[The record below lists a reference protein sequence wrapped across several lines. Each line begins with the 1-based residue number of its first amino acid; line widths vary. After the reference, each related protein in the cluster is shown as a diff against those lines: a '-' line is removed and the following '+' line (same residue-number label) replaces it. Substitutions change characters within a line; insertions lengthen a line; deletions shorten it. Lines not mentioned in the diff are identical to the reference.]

1 MVRIVIDTNV
11 LVSALVGHGKPRVLV
26 RELLERH
33 TVLSSQ
39 KLLVEL
45 LDVLSREKFSTI
57 RQSQVD
63 EFLSIVLEATNRV
76 RVRSAPKVIEED
88 PDDNEVLGA
97 AVEGEAQYIV
107 SGDGHLLTLGQFRG
121 ITVVRVGQM
130 LELIQSGIR
139 GT

>member
-1 MVRIVIDTNV
+1 MVRVVIDTNV

-26 RELLERH
+26 LELLLRH

-39 KLLVEL
+39 KLLLEL

-88 PDDNEVLGA
+88 PDEVLGA

-121 ITVVRVGQM
+121 ITIVRVGQM
-130 LELIQSGIR
+130 LELIQIR